1 MKRSIFY
8 KLLGI
13 NFLLILFLSSL
24 ILIISFN
31 TIKNHYIA
39 TLASELEDIAYSLSY
54 KILPLFDESNSGKMD
69 LLVKEIGRSIKPR
82 ITIIEIDGRVLAD
95 SKKDPFSMENHRDRP
110 EVRVA
115 LNGGI
120 GKSLRFSATVQENML
135 YVAVPAVKE
144 GKIVG
149 VIRVSLFVKDIDAL
163 LRNLRGKIL
172 KITGIIV
179 AIFLVLSIFFS
190 IRVSKDIKTL
200 VKASERMAKGDFNT
214 KIFLNRKDE
223 FGKLALSFNK
233 MAEELKGLFDTLDTK
248 QKELEGIIS
257 SLKEG
262 LLVID
267 KEGEIILSN
276 KSFENVIGKEEI
288 KGKYYWEVI
297 PSSELIEL
305 LRKVLK
311 NKNKKNVRGEI
322 AIGKNIFLCS
332 ISSIHARE
340 EWVTV
345 LHDITELRKLET
357 VRKDFVANV
366 SHELRTPLTAIKG
379 GVETLEDQI
388 PGEAKEY
395 LDIIKKHTERIIN
408 IVEDLLT
415 LAELEEKDLSSEFKK
430 VNVIDVARN
439 VYKIYKQKADEK
451 GIDLKFQATDSP
463 IEITGDGF
471 KLEQMFINLVDNAI
485 KYTEKGYV
493 IISIEKINRKVKIT
507 VEDSGIGIPK
517 KHLDRIFE
525 RFYVVDKSRSRK
537 LGGTGLGLSIVKH
550 VVNLHNGEIN
560 VESLPEKGTKFV
572 VFLPS
577 A

>member
-311 NKNKKNVRGEI
+311 NKNKKNVSGEI

-439 VYKIYKQKADEK
+439 VYKVYKQKADEK

>member
-8 KLLGI
+8 KLIGI

-395 LDIIKKHTERIIN
+395 LDIIKKHTKRIIN

-439 VYKIYKQKADEK
+439 VYKIYKQKAGEK

>member
-95 SKKDPFSMENHRDRP
+95 SKKDPLSMENHRDRP

-163 LRNLRGKIL
+163 LRNLRGKIF

-190 IRVSKDIKTL
+190 TRVSKDIKTL

-297 PSSELIEL
+297 PNSELIEL
-305 LRKVLK
+305 LRKALK
-311 NKNKKNVRGEI
+311 NKNKKNVSGEI

>member
-82 ITIIEIDGRVLAD
+82 ITIIEIAGRVLAD
-95 SKKDPFSMENHRDRP
+95 SKKDPLSMENHRDRP

-149 VIRVSLFVKDIDAL
+149 VIRVSLFVKDIDTL
-163 LRNLRGKIL
+163 LKSLRGKIF

-190 IRVSKDIKTL
+190 TRVSKDIKTL

-297 PSSELIEL
+297 PNSELIEL
-305 LRKVLK
+305 LRKALK
-311 NKNKKNVRGEI
+311 NKNKKNVSGEI

>member
-439 VYKIYKQKADEK
+439 VYKIYKQKAGEK

>member
-95 SKKDPFSMENHRDRP
+95 SKKDPLSMENHRDRP

-163 LRNLRGKIL
+163 LRNLRGKIF

-179 AIFLVLSIFFS
+179 AIFLVPSIFFS
-190 IRVSKDIKTL
+190 TRVSKDIKTL

-297 PSSELIEL
+297 PNSELIEL
-305 LRKVLK
+305 LRKALK
-311 NKNKKNVRGEI
+311 NKNKKNVSGEI

>member
-82 ITIIEIDGRVLAD
+82 ITIIEIGGRVLAD
-95 SKKDPFSMENHRDRP
+95 SKKDPLSMENHRDRP

-149 VIRVSLFVKDIDAL
+149 VIRVSLFVKDIDTL
-163 LRNLRGKIL
+163 LKSLRGKIF

-179 AIFLVLSIFFS
+179 AIFLVPSIFFS
-190 IRVSKDIKTL
+190 TRVSKDIKTL

-297 PSSELIEL
+297 PNSELIEL
-305 LRKVLK
+305 LRKALK
-311 NKNKKNVRGEI
+311 NKNKKNVSGEI

>member
-8 KLLGI
+8 KLIGI

-439 VYKIYKQKADEK
+439 VYKIYKQKAGEK

>member
-82 ITIIEIDGRVLAD
+82 ITIIEIGGRVLAD
-95 SKKDPFSMENHRDRP
+95 SKKDPLSMENHRDRP

-149 VIRVSLFVKDIDAL
+149 VIRVSLFVKDIDTL
-163 LRNLRGKIL
+163 LKSLRGKIF

-297 PSSELIEL
+297 PNSELIEL
-305 LRKVLK
+305 LRKALK
-311 NKNKKNVRGEI
+311 NKNKKNVSGEI

>member
-54 KILPLFDESNSGKMD
+54 KILPLFDESNSEKMD
-69 LLVKEIGRSIKPR
+69 PLVKEIGRSIKPR

-95 SKKDPFSMENHRDRP
+95 SKKDPLSMENHRDRP

-163 LRNLRGKIL
+163 LRNLRGKIF

-190 IRVSKDIKTL
+190 TRVSKDIKTL

-297 PSSELIEL
+297 PNSELIEL
-305 LRKVLK
+305 LRKALK
-311 NKNKKNVRGEI
+311 NKNKKNVSGEI

>member
-163 LRNLRGKIL
+163 LRNLQGKIL

-439 VYKIYKQKADEK
+439 VYKIYKQKAGEK

>member
-82 ITIIEIDGRVLAD
+82 ITIIEIGGRVLAD
-95 SKKDPFSMENHRDRP
+95 SKKDPLSMENHRDRP

-144 GKIVG
+144 GNIVG
-149 VIRVSLFVKDIDAL
+149 VIRVSLFVKDIDTL
-163 LRNLRGKIL
+163 LKSLRGKIF

-190 IRVSKDIKTL
+190 TRVSKDIKTL

-297 PSSELIEL
+297 PNSELIEL
-305 LRKVLK
+305 LRKALK
-311 NKNKKNVRGEI
+311 NKNKKNVSGEI

>member
-95 SKKDPFSMENHRDRP
+95 SKKDPLSMENHRDRP

-149 VIRVSLFVKDIDAL
+149 VIRVSLFVKDIDTL
-163 LRNLRGKIL
+163 LKSLRGKIF

-179 AIFLVLSIFFS
+179 AIFLVPSIFFS
-190 IRVSKDIKTL
+190 TRVSKDIKTL

-297 PSSELIEL
+297 PNSELIEL
-305 LRKVLK
+305 LRKALK
-311 NKNKKNVRGEI
+311 NKNKKNVSGEI

>member
-82 ITIIEIDGRVLAD
+82 ITIIEIGGRVLAD
-95 SKKDPFSMENHRDRP
+95 SKKDPLSMENHRDRP

-163 LRNLRGKIL
+163 LRNLRGKIF

-190 IRVSKDIKTL
+190 TRVSKDIKTL

-311 NKNKKNVRGEI
+311 NKNKKNVSGEV

-408 IVEDLLT
+408 IVEGLLT

>member
-163 LRNLRGKIL
+163 LRNLRGKIF

-179 AIFLVLSIFFS
+179 AIFLVLSMFFS

-267 KEGEIILSN
+267 KEGGIILSN

-311 NKNKKNVRGEI
+311 NKNKKNVSGEI